1 MLAASERGS
10 LVLSSPP
17 WPAFPARPAAFP
29 SVRFPRRA
37 RNARLVAGAGPTA
50 ANYVFAFVFPLSLL
64 VVTIAVSARIGNQ
77 LDQKYLEELAIN
89 QAIEEA
95 DLDEDPEDLMEE
107 TPVATRTRNRPK
119 RQGIGVC

>member
-10 LVLSSPP
+10 LILSSPA
-17 WPAFPARPAAFP
+17 WPAFPARSAAFP
-29 SVRFPRRA
+29 SVKFPRRA

-64 VVTIAVSARIGNQ
+64 VVTTVVSVRIGNK
-77 LDQKYLEELAIN
+77 LDQKYLEELMIN

-95 DLDEDPEDLMEE
+95 DLDEDPENLTEE
-107 TPVATRTRNRPK
+107 TPVAERSRNRPK
-119 RQGIGVC
+119 RRV